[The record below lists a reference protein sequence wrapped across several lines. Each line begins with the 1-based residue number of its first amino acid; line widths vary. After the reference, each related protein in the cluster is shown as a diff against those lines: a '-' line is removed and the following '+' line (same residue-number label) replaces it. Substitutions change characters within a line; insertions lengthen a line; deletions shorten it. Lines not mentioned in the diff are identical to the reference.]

1 MIDLPAGFK
10 LVSRA
15 ASGGGQSDGLA
26 NRVEW
31 QESRGNQGAV
41 SPRGAFGVMQLMPD
55 TARDPGFGVAPLD
68 PNAPDPEVENR
79 RVGRDYLNAMLERY
93 GGDQEAALAAYNW
106 GPDNAD
112 KWVASG
118 KGRGR
123 LPRETQG
130 YLNNILGD
138 EQGAVA
144 SASQPMRLAPP
155 DEQPAAPQQPAQG
168 GIPLPPGFKKVG
180 ASRSQVEAPAPAPTA
195 PAPQPEAPTEPSV
208 PVTAMGLAK
217 SLGSGLQEG
226 VTSLLGLPGDIRH
239 YATKAGV
246 PENMPLGPL
255 LPPGAPT
262 SETLQGAYEAAGGPT
277 YTPQNTA
284 EEYTKTLGSFAPNA
298 IGGAGLLRKGAQVAV
313 PALLSETGGQVGR
326 TISPQ
331 AETAGRVAGALTGAG
346 RASKPRLPKGPTS
359 PTDIKALSQ
368 EAYDAA
374 ENAGL
379 QIKGESFFNFANSL
393 AKDKVLKSLNIN
405 PKLHPNLSAL
415 KDEIVGLVK
424 GPQPAPSMSAMTG
437 TKRPWTPAPMSL
449 QEFDNVRR
457 NALGVSMRSPDADER
472 RIAGHIVDRLDNYF
486 DNLKSA
492 DVAAGDVRG
501 AATAV
506 KSARDLWRRYR
517 KSEEIEVIIEKAKD
531 DAGRFTLSGKENAIR
546 TGFRQLSKKIA
557 SDKRVANRFSDEEK
571 KTIRELS
578 RGWNARGVLSFFG
591 KMSPNSISLAGGVTA
606 YGLGGDP
613 TYLGAASILG
623 MGTRGASGM
632 IASKKARDLQ
642 KLIGGGGKKLPGGR
656 GVVPLSGVS
665 ATAQEDK

>member
-1 MIDLPAGFK
+1 MPWERQWG
-10 LVSRA
+10 A
-15 ASGGGQSDGLA
+15 APSGLA
-26 NRVEW
+26 ERVEW

-41 SPRGAFGVMQLMPD
+41 SPKGAFGVMQLMPD
-55 TARDPGFGVAPLD
+55 TARDPGFGVAPLN

-106 GPDNAD
+106 GPGNAD

-144 SASQPMRLAPP
+144 SASKPMMLAGPQ
-155 DEQPAAPQQPAQG
+155 DEQGPPQATSQAIPPWKRTWAKPPQAEQPPQAEAAP
-168 GIPLPPGFKKVG
+168 
-180 ASRSQVEAPAPAPTA
+180 T
-195 PAPQPEAPTEPSV
+195 APQPEAPTEPSV

-346 RASKPRLPKGPTS
+346 RVSKPKLPKGPTS

-437 TKRPWTPAPMSL
+437 TKRPWAPAPMSL

-492 DVAAGDVRG
+492 DVAAGDVRV

-642 KLIGGGGKKLPGGR
+642 KLIGSGGKKLPGGR

>member
-1 MIDLPAGFK
+1 LARYTTAQLFGNDLAEK
-10 LVSRA
+10 
-15 ASGGGQSDGLA
+15 
-26 NRVEW
+26 VEW
-31 QESRGNQGAV
+31 QESRSEQGAV
-41 SPRGAFGVMQLMPD
+41 SPKGAFGVMQLMPD

-68 PNAPDPEVENR
+68 PNAPDQEVENR
-79 RVGRDYLNAMLERY
+79 RVGRDYLNAMLTRY
-93 GGDQEAALAAYNW
+93 GGDKEAALAAYNW
-106 GPDNAD
+106 GPGNAD
-112 KWVASG
+112 KWVAGG
-118 KGRGR
+118 KGRER

-130 YLNNILGD
+130 YLANILG
-138 EQGAVA
+138 EQDAVA
-144 SASQPMRLAPP
+144 SSEPMRVSESVGKKRYSTKELFSSQP
-155 DEQPAAPQQPAQG
+155 
-168 GIPLPPGFKKVG
+168 
-180 ASRSQVEAPAPAPTA
+180 QVEAPAPVMPTE
-195 PAPQPEAPTEPSV
+195 PAPQPAAPVEPSV
-208 PVTAMGLAK
+208 PVTAGGLAK
-217 SLGSGLQEG
+217 SLGSGIQEG
-226 VTSLLGLPGDIRH
+226 VTTLLGLPGDIRH

-262 SETLQGAYEAAGGPT
+262 SETLQGAYESVGGPT

-284 EEYTKTLGSFAPNA
+284 EEYTKTLGSFVPNA
-298 IGGAGLLRKGAQVAV
+298 IGGSGLLRKGAQVAV

-346 RASKPRLPKGPTS
+346 RASKPRLPKGATS
-359 PTDIKALSQ
+359 PDDIKALSQ

-393 AKDKVLKSLNIN
+393 SKDKVISSLKIN
-405 PKLHPNLSAL
+405 PQLHPKLSGL
-415 KDEIVGLVK
+415 YDEIVGLVT
-424 GPQPAPSMSAMTG
+424 GPKSQPSMSAMTG
-437 TKRPWTPAPMSL
+437 AKRPWSPAPMSL
-449 QEFDNVRR
+449 QQFDNVRR
-457 NALGVSMRSPDADER
+457 NALGVAMRSPDADER
-472 RIAGHIVDRLDNYF
+472 RIAGRIVDRLDNYF
-486 DNLKSA
+486 DNLKGT
-492 DVAAGDVRG
+492 DVAAGDPRG
-501 AATAV
+501 AAIAV

-517 KSEEIEVIIEKAKD
+517 KSEEIEIIIEKAKD

-557 SDKRVANRFSDEEK
+557 GDKRVANRFSDEEK
-571 KTIRELS
+571 KIIRQLS

-613 TYLGAASILG
+613 TYLGAASMLG
-623 MGTRGASGM
+623 MATRGTAGMVASR
-632 IASKKARDLQ
+632 KARELQ

>member
-1 MIDLPAGFK
+1 LARYTTSQLFGNDLAEK
-10 LVSRA
+10 
-15 ASGGGQSDGLA
+15 
-26 NRVEW
+26 VEW
-31 QESRGNQGAV
+31 QESRGEQGAV
-41 SPRGAFGVMQLMPD
+41 SPKGAFGVMQLMPD
-55 TARDPGFGVAPLD
+55 TARDPGFGIAPLN
-68 PNAPDPEVENR
+68 PNAPDPEAENR
-79 RVGRDYLNAMLERY
+79 RVGHDYLNAMLERY
-93 GGDQEAALAAYNW
+93 GGDKEAALAAYNW
-106 GPDNAD
+106 GPGNAD
-112 KWVASG
+112 KWVAGG
-118 KGRGR
+118 KGREK

-130 YLNNILGD
+130 YLANILG
-138 EQGAVA
+138 EQDAVA
-144 SASQPMRLAPP
+144 SAQPMRVAPSG
-155 DEQPAAPQQPAQG
+155 ESGKKRYSTKELFSAQP
-168 GIPLPPGFKKVG
+168 
-180 ASRSQVEAPAPAPTA
+180 QVEAPEPAPEMLTA
-195 PAPQPEAPTEPSV
+195 PAPQAPAEPSV
-208 PVTAMGLAK
+208 PVTGWGLAK
-217 SLGSGLQEG
+217 ALGSGLQEG
-226 VTSLLGLPGDIRH
+226 VTALAGLPGDIRH

-262 SETLQGAYEAAGGPT
+262 SETLQGAYESVGGPT

-437 TKRPWTPAPMSL
+437 TKRPWSPAPMSL

-632 IASKKARDLQ
+632 IASRKARDLQ